1 MATNVV
7 QGFRSPV
14 SKLLSF
20 FHRSRDK
27 WKQQCQEARRKL
39 RKTKERL
46 AQVRQ
51 RRDYWKELA
60 KQAVV
65 AGSAASPAPAVSKKP
80 RHQRAAASRESVA
93 AG

>member
-1 MATNVV
+1 MATNVE
-7 QGFRSPV
+7 QQFRSPV
-14 SKLLSF
+14 SKLLAF

-27 WKQQCQEARRKL
+27 WKRQCQEARRKL

-60 KQAVV
+60 KQAASADSATPPELAPSKKTRSQPV
-65 AGSAASPAPAVSKKP
+65 AG
-80 RHQRAAASRESVA
+80 RREPVA
-93 AG
+93 AR